1 MTKRADILS
10 NVPGYAGKGNEPGRT
25 ADIPQTG
32 TMSASMRNVFLQ
44 LAMTEARYPDVTT
57 VPAAEGR
64 RLFEL
69 KHERWNRIDP
79 QRFAIVPFEIPPT
92 PLSAPARGPIQAV
105 RVQETGTEEK
115 GTLFYLHGG
124 GWTFGSTESFI
135 GIMSKLAERTH
146 CTVIGIEY
154 ALAPEFP
161 FPCGLDDCLWA
172 WRWLTR
178 EDSSGRPWF
187 VAGDSSGA
195 NLALSMMID
204 LRAAKQ
210 PLPQGA
216 ALVYG
221 VYCGESGSESQRL
234 FGQGQFGLTTERMA
248 WFLNN
253 YVPGGVAET
262 ARARLFPIEAEL
274 NDLPPLLIVAAELDP
289 LRDDSI
295 KLAEKLRRSN
305 TPVEFKQVPGV
316 IHSFLHWSDVL
327 PEAAT
332 TLDDMALFLRLH
344 GQP

>member
-1 MTKRADILS
+1 MQNRPDPLNSVDDDA
-10 NVPGYAGKGNEPGRT
+10 PNEAAHVVGTPY
-25 ADIPQTG
+25 TG
-32 TMSASMRNVFLQ
+32 AMSPAMRDVFLQ
-44 LAMTEARYPDVTT
+44 LAMIEARYPDVTT

-69 KHERWNRIDP
+69 KHERWNRIAP
-79 QRFAIVPFEIPPT
+79 QRFAIEAFEIPPT
-92 PLSAPARGPIQAV
+92 PLSSPARGPIRAV
-105 RVQETGTEEK
+105 RVHETGTEEK
-115 GTLFYLHGG
+115 GTLLYLHGG
-124 GWTFGSTESFI
+124 GWTFGGTESFL

-187 VAGDSSGA
+187 IAGDSSGA

-204 LRAAKQ
+204 LRATKQ
-210 PLPQGA
+210 PLPHGA

-234 FGQGQFGLTTERMA
+234 FGQGQFGLTTARMA

-253 YVPGGVAET
+253 YAPGGVPESE
-262 ARARLFPIEAEL
+262 RPRLFPIEAEL
-274 NDLPPLLIVAAELDP
+274 NDLPPLLVIAAELDP

-295 KLAEKLRRSN
+295 KLAIKLRGSN

-316 IHSFLHWSDVL
+316 IHSFLHWSDML
-327 PEAAT
+327 PEAVT
-332 TLDDMALFLRLH
+332 TLDDIAAFVRRQLP
-344 GQP
+344 G